1 MSTPRGRGVS
11 WDRVNS
17 WTGVDPGEP
26 GQYVAIADPRPAGI
40 DFDLIVEQLAKL
52 TAAYQPPA
60 PVVTCQNCGQPTL
73 YDRACRYCGG
83 AP

>member
-1 MSTPRGRGVS
+1 MYNSSTTMWSNV
-11 WDRVNS
+11 
-17 WTGVDPGEP
+17 TGYSDNTKS
-26 GQYVAIADPRPAGI
+26 YYAIADTQPTGI

>member
-1 MSTPRGRGVS
+1 MPDIGQIWSRGITSAG
-11 WDRVNS
+11 
-17 WTGVDPGEP
+17 GAM
-26 GQYVAIADPRPAGI
+26 QYAIADPRPAGI